1 MSKNSANGESYEFR
15 MLFHDLFEQSVLNV
29 GIPGQ
34 QKGGIREC
42 SGCGVK
48 TSQQEQQR
56 LN

>member
-42 SGCGVK
+42 SGCGVE